1 MYKMPQVVNSSV
13 HCRLQPITMH
23 HCWLNGTTLMQG
35 NNRETVCVCVSEG
48 AKGQGR
54 INENSS
60 NFLLN
65 FSIILNSA
73 VRKIIY

>member
-1 MYKMPQVVNSSV
+1 MYRLQQVVSSNV

-48 AKGQGR
+48 AKGQWG

-65 FSIILNSA
+65 SSIILKSA
-73 VRKIIY
+73 VRKISY